1 MSQIITLGGG
11 GSGES
16 VIGKAMFQLES
27 NEEGAT
33 DGSRTTIEL
42 DNWNPVS
49 TVTGVTTESNQLVL
63 SGVGTFIIS
72 TRLYSRDN
80 TTSGSNSDIGIDVI
94 DGSDVLLESSRY
106 YIGKPSSTYTRVSHE
121 FTMMFVHDS
130 SSDVTQLTFST
141 ISAVG
146 QIVLVGNT
154 DAQFSTIEVLKIA

>member
-16 VIGKAMFQLES
+16 VIGKAMLQLEA
-27 NEEGAT
+27 NESGAT
-33 DGSRTTIEL
+33 DGSRTDIEL
-42 DNWNPVS
+42 DNWGVVS
-49 TVTGVTTESNQLVL
+49 TVTGVTTESNYLVL
-63 SGVGTFIIS
+63 SGVGTFIIT

-80 TTSGSNSDIGIDVI
+80 TTSGSNTDIGIDVL
-94 DGSDVLLESSRY
+94 DGSDNLLESSRY
-106 YIGKPSSTYTRVSHE
+106 YVGKPSSTYTRIAHE

-130 SSDVTQLTFST
+130 SSDVTQLKFQT

-146 QIVLVGNT
+146 QIVLVGDA